1 MPNGYCSKWQKLNL
15 KRLTYCHSIISHLR
29 VVIPVLLLQ
38 VVVEKKQSAAA
49 MLDES
54 IKVPSARPPDC
65 LYCFITS
72 ILRQSNQK
80 YDYSASM
87 HSLSLYGYI
96 YNIHIY
102 ICICSYVITV
112 FILIFLLWKEATA
125 AMTTLVYF
133 YT

>member
-1 MPNGYCSKWQKLNL
+1 VAEQADNAEWLLLPMAEIKLEKVDLLPIN
-15 KRLTYCHSIISHLR
+15 YFSPSWCYPSIIVTGGGR
-29 VVIPVLLLQ
+29 
-38 VVVEKKQSAAA
+38 KKQSAAA

-87 HSLSLYGYI
+87 HSLYGYI
-96 YNIHIY
+96 YTIY
-102 ICICSYVITV
+102 ICTYVYV
-112 FILIFLLWKEATA
+112 L
-125 AMTTLVYF
+125 M
-133 YT
+133 